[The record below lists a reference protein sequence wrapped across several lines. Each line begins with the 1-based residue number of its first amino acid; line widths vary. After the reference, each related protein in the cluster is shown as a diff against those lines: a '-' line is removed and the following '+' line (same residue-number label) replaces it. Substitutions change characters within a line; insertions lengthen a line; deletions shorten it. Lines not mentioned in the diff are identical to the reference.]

1 MGHLASEDIADCIKW
16 EKEHGTYCLPPMLL
30 HPIKEIPDPEKVPIE
45 EEQEVEEADDPRVE
59 AVAESEKVE
68 KEGQDAPGK

>member
-1 MGHLASEDIADCIKW
+1 
-16 EKEHGTYCLPPMLL
+16 MLL
-30 HPIKEIPDPEKVPIE
+30 HPIKEIPDPEKVPTE
-45 EEQEVEEADDPRVE
+45 EEQEVQEADDPRVE